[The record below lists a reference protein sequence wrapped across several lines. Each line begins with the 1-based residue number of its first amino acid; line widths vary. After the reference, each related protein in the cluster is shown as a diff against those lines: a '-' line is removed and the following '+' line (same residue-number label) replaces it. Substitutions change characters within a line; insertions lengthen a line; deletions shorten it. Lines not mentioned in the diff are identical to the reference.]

1 MSTIL
6 DSTKYIILHWSSLLY
21 LIIVS
26 MVKNIY
32 LFILQLWYLTN
43 KNTRTVNFSLYS
55 NWQYIILLLWH
66 PYMKPWNLTYD
77 SICTVFA
84 GFWCHSF
91 IIEISLYF
99 YINLILLTWL
109 QIKDRKFISFV
120 FIIFLNVEQSAMNCH
135 PLSILFWQ

>member
-1 MSTIL
+1 MNRALIFNYIYLHRYMSQNIKFIL
-6 DSTKYIILHWSSLLY
+6 
-21 LIIVS
+21 
-26 MVKNIY
+26 Y

-43 KNTRTVNFSLYS
+43 KNTLTVIFSLYS

-99 YINLILLTWL
+99 IVFTHFYTSYFPLMWSKGPPFMQSSLKITYIFPI
-109 QIKDRKFISFV
+109 
-120 FIIFLNVEQSAMNCH
+120 NCRT
-135 PLSILFWQ
+135 F